1 MKLSLGYCFHGTKAG
16 LDVPNLFYR
25 KEQMNKYLARSATI
39 FALSFPL
46 SVTAQEVLVESR
58 NVALSLMQQLG
69 AELKK
74 EIAAGGPAAAVKVCT
89 KIAPELATRLSLQTG
104 WRVTRV
110 SLKVRNTLLGTPDS
124 WEQQALKDFDTRA
137 AAGEAAE
144 KLEHSETVSEP
155 GGKFFRYVKA
165 LPVQPL
171 CLACHGADAQIDDAV
186 RSSLA
191 QNYPHDQA
199 TGYTLGQVRGAVSIK
214 RPLP

>member
-1 MKLSLGYCFHGTKAG
+1 
-16 LDVPNLFYR
+16 
-25 KEQMNKYLARSATI
+25 MNKYLARSATI
-39 FALSFPL
+39 LAMIFPA
-46 SVTAQEVLVESR
+46 SAIAQDAQVESR
-58 NVALSLMQQLG
+58 NVALSLIQQLG

-74 EIAAGGPAAAVKVCT
+74 EIAAGGPAAAIKVCT

-110 SLKVRNTLLGTPDS
+110 SLKVRNSLLGTPDA
-124 WEQQALKDFDTRA
+124 WEQQALKDFDARA

-144 KLEHSETVSEP
+144 KLEYSETVNEP

-171 CLACHGADAQIDDAV
+171 CLACHGTDAQIDDAV
-186 RSSLA
+186 RSSLM

-199 TGYTLGQVRGAVSIK
+199 TGYALGQVRGAVSIK
-214 RPLP
+214 QVVR